1 MDACNNILYFIYIL
15 LATTIISIILIGML
29 KNNRNN
35 SRYRSSLFIFYGIIL
50 YHVFYGEKYNG
61 IITSLLI
68 LFIFVYVLYAFGREE
83 INLMAIYRSIKSTSI
98 TLLIILICCLTAK
111 LIVYKF
117 NDNSWWINEN
127 NISNEIERWGDF
139 ATFFGGIFAL
149 ISMYLAYRA
158 FTSQVNA
165 SKRTS
170 FDATFTQMFAQHNVL
185 RERVVRHNI
194 GVGMDIFQYCVKYFE
209 KKYISFETT
218 ATSSDKSTPSAVD
231 EDISTLWD
239 DFNKKNNIKDVSVDF
254 KNYFKYIYHEINI
267 IVCQQD
273 EVLNDNARQNYVQLI
288 QAQMNYDELFC
299 YFINQVEY
307 LIHWRKLRSGRI
319 PDNVVRHAENLRCYK
334 FFEELCRSRSGHVP
348 LIRNVMEKHRF
359 EVLMLIN
366 DDWFY

>member
-1 MDACNNILYFIYIL
+1 MYALYNIFLCVIYSTLIVVIFLFVLSYFIRSRKVSSIL
-15 LATTIISIILIGML
+15 WNMKLCWFPLLIFFIISFAFIIMIRTFNNGEFFIGT
-29 KNNRNN
+29 
-35 SRYRSSLFIFYGIIL
+35 
-50 YHVFYGEKYNG
+50 H
-61 IITSLLI
+61 T
-68 LFIFVYVLYAFGREE
+68 E
-83 INLMAIYRSIKSTSI
+83 IP
-98 TLLIILICCLTAK
+98 
-111 LIVYKF
+111 V
-117 NDNSWWINEN
+117 D
-127 NISNEIERWGDF
+127 ISKWGNF
-139 ATFFGGIFAL
+139 AAFFGGIFAL
-149 ISMYLAYRA
+149 VSIFLTYLA
-158 FTSQVNA
+158 FMSQAN
-165 SKRTS
+165 SSRRTS

-209 KKYISFETT
+209 KNYISFETT
-218 ATSSDKSTPSAVD
+218 ATSSDKLTPSAVD

-307 LIHWRKLRSGRI
+307 LIHWRKIRSGRI

-348 LIRNVMEKHRF
+348 LIRNVMEKHKF

>member
-170 FDATFTQMFAQHNVL
+170 FDATFTQMFAQHKIL
-185 RERVVRHNI
+185 YDKAASHNI
-194 GVGMDIFQYCVKYFE
+194 VTCSVGGFIYYILGMNRNIF
-209 KKYISFETT
+209 T
-218 ATSSDKSTPSAVD
+218 ACREEYERSYESAP
-231 EDISTLWD
+231 
-239 DFNKKNNIKDVSVDF
+239 DFWVRFNSMIELEASIDF

-273 EVLNDNARQNYVQLI
+273 EVLNDNAKQNYVQLI
-288 QAQMNYDELFC
+288 QAQMNYDELLC

-307 LIHWRKLRSGRI
+307 LNYWKSKNKDIYERAETY
-319 PDNVVRHAENLRCYK
+319 AENLRKYA
-334 FFEELCRSRSGHVP
+334 FFRELCENRSK
-348 LIRNVMEKHRF
+348 NVNLVRKIKDENKK
-359 EVLMLIN
+359 EVLKLI
-366 DDWFY
+366 DEKWLP